1 MFRQSFLYDTLDM
14 TADMSGTQIHTQAGA
29 SMAWLKRGVLEVTP
43 NNVTVET
50 KSIVISAG
58 VHGNET
64 APLELVD
71 AIVSRI
77 LDGSLI
83 VQERCLFVLAYPQ
96 AINQKTR
103 FMDENLNRLFYN
115 GVKGNSGE
123 IGIAKALMADVS
135 AFFASTPE
143 SQRWHL
149 DLHCAIRRS
158 KHLTFAVSPNTV
170 KNTRSKALF
179 SFVNKACLGAV
190 VLSQERTNTFS
201 CYSANTHGAQALT
214 VELGQVSPLGEND
227 LSLIKDF
234 HQALDALLSNC
245 LTTPSSLIHQHPNP
259 SIIYRVC
266 QSLQRT
272 QDHFDFNFDD
282 TIKNFTRFERGAVLG
297 HDGEHTLTVKEP
309 FEAVVF
315 PNKHVAIGSRAALM
329 VTEVDIRFQDN
340 QLVYASC
347 QQDPS
352 A

>member
-14 TADMSGTQIHTQAGA
+14 AADMQATQTQTQAGV
-29 SMAWLKRGVLEVTP
+29 SLTLLKRGVLEVTP
-43 NNVTVET
+43 NNVTTET

-58 VHGNET
+58 IHGNET

-71 AIVSRI
+71 TIVNRI

-96 AINQKTR
+96 AINNKTR
-103 FMDENLNRLFYN
+103 FLDENLNRLFYDD
-115 GVKGNSGE
+115 VTGNSVE
-123 IGIAKALMADVS
+123 IDIAKALMTDIS
-135 AFFASTPE
+135 AFLEQAPE

-158 KHLTFAVSPNTV
+158 KHFTFAVSPSTI

-179 SFVNKACLGAV
+179 SFVDKACLGAV
-190 VLSQERTNTFS
+190 LLSQERTNTFS

-227 LSLIKDF
+227 LSLINDF
-234 HQALDALLSNC
+234 HQALEALLSNR
-245 LTTPSSLIHQHPNP
+245 LTPPSSLIHQNPNP
-259 SIIYRVC
+259 CIIYRVC

-272 QDHFDFNFDD
+272 QEDFDFNFDD
-282 TIKNFTRFERGAVLG
+282 TIENFTRFERGTVLG
-297 HDGEHTLTVKEP
+297 HDGAHTLTVKEP

-315 PNKHVAIGSRAALM
+315 PNKNVAIGSRAALM
-329 VTEVDIRFQDN
+329 ATEVEIYFQNN
-340 QLVYASC
+340 QLVYAL
-347 QQDPS
+347 
-352 A
+352 

>member
-1 MFRQSFLYDTLDM
+1 M
-14 TADMSGTQIHTQAGA
+14 TTDMSGTQAQTQAGA
-29 SMAWLKRGVLEVTP
+29 SMTLLKRGVLEVTP
-43 NNVTVET
+43 NKVTAET

-71 AIVSRI
+71 AIVSRM

-83 VQERCLFVLAYPQ
+83 VQERCLFVLAYPE
-96 AINQKTR
+96 AINHKTR

-115 GVKGNSGE
+115 GVKGSSAE
-123 IGIAKALMADVS
+123 IGIAKTLMADVS

-143 SQRWHL
+143 PQRWHL

-158 KHLTFAVSPNTV
+158 KHFTFAVSPSTV

-190 VLSQERTNTFS
+190 LLSQERTNTFS

-234 HQALDALLSNC
+234 HQALDALLSNR
-245 LTTPSSLIHQHPNP
+245 LTTPSSTANQTLIL
-259 SIIYRVC
+259 STIYRVC

-272 QDHFDFNFDD
+272 QEDFDFNFDNA
-282 TIKNFTRFERGAVLG
+282 IENFTRFERGAVLG

-315 PNKHVAIGSRAALM
+315 PNKHVAIGNRAALM

-340 QLVYASC
+340 QLVYDLGK
-347 QQDPS
+347 QDPS
-352 A
+352 T